1 MFFVWDLLVFVAAL
15 GLAAFSPGPGL
26 AAIVAIVLAQ
36 GTRVATWFC
45 VGVIAGDLAW
55 LALSLSGLA
64 FIARQIPVL
73 FMVIKWAGVIY
84 LLYLAVKIWRSST
97 DTISTERPSSEKAQA
112 AVALSGF
119 LVTMG
124 NPKMMLFYIALLPS
138 IISPEQLSL
147 RMILCLIVAVIVV
160 LATVFTIYVAAA
172 DKARRLLKSKQSMKR
187 FNHATAI
194 VLGGAAIWI
203 AAK

>member
-1 MFFVWDLLVFVAAL
+1 MFSSWDLLVFVAAL
-15 GLAAFSPGPGL
+15 SVAAFSPGPGL

-55 LALSLSGLA
+55 LALSISGLA
-64 FIARQIPVL
+64 FIAQQIPL
-73 FMVIKWAGVIY
+73 FFTGIKWLGVIY
-84 LLYLAVKIWRSST
+84 LLYLAARIWNSSP
-97 DTISTERPSSEKAQA
+97 DTISTEKSPPEKSEL

-124 NPKMMLFYIALLPS
+124 NPKMMLFYVALLPS
-138 IISPEQLSL
+138 IVSPEQLSIT
-147 RMILCLIVAVIVV
+147 MILSLIVAVIVV
-160 LATVFTIYVAAA
+160 LATVFTIYVLSAE
-172 DKARRLLKSKQSMKR
+172 KAGSLLGSKQSMKR
-187 FNHATAI
+187 VNHATAI
-194 VLGGAAIWI
+194 ALAGAAIWI

>member
-1 MFFVWDLLVFVAAL
+1 MFLAWDLLVFVAAL

-36 GTRVATWFC
+36 GTRVAIWFC

-73 FMVIKWAGVIY
+73 FLVIKWVGVIY
-84 LLYLAVKIWRSST
+84 LLYLAVKIWRSPP
-97 DTISTERPSSEKAQA
+97 DTISTERPQSEKAMA

-138 IISPEQLSL
+138 IISPELLSL
-147 RMILCLIVAVIVV
+147 PMILSLVAAVIVV
-160 LATVFTIYVAAA
+160 LATVFTIYVSAAE
-172 DKARRLLKSKQSMKR
+172 KARQLLRSKQSLKLL
-187 FNHATAI
+187 NHATAI
-194 VLGGAAIWI
+194 TLGGAALWI